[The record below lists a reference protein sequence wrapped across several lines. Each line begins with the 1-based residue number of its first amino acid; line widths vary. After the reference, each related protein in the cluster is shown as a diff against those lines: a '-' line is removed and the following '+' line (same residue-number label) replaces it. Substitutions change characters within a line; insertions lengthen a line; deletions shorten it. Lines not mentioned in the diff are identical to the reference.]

1 MFIIRTAFWLSLV
14 ILCLPV
20 GSGDDS
26 PSASVA
32 GAAEAMSVARSAVG
46 DLSKFC
52 ERNPGT
58 CDTGNMVVSSFGQ
71 KARYGAQIVYQYLD
85 TKFGSEKPQA
95 SRKSVAMDN
104 KTNDENS

>member
-20 GSGDDS
+20 GSGDNG
-26 PSASVA
+26 PSASAA

-46 DLSKFC
+46 DFSKFC

-85 TKFGSEKPQA
+85 NKFGSVDDSDQ
-95 SRKSVAMDN
+95 RTSVAIEN

>member
-20 GSGDDS
+20 GSDENG
-26 PSASVA
+26 PSASTA
-32 GAAEAMSVARSAVG
+32 GAVEAMSVARSAVG
-46 DLSKFC
+46 DFSKFC

-85 TKFGSEKPQA
+85 DKFGSQDNLVP
-95 SRKSVAMDN
+95 RTNVAMDN
-104 KTNDENS
+104 ITTDENS

>member
-1 MFIIRTAFWLSLV
+1 MFLIRTAFWLSLV

-20 GSGDDS
+20 GSDDNN

-58 CDTGNMVVSSFGQ
+58 CDTGNLVVSSFGQ

-85 TKFGSEKPQA
+85 TKFGSEENSTP
-95 SRKSVAMDN
+95 RKSVAMDN
-104 KTNDENS
+104 KIDGENS

>member
-1 MFIIRTAFWLSLV
+1 MFIVRTAFWLSLV

-20 GSGDDS
+20 GPDDKN
-26 PSASVA
+26 PSASIA

-46 DLSKFC
+46 DMSKFC

-85 TKFGSEKPQA
+85 NKFGSEKNQSPQ
-95 SRKSVAMDN
+95 KSVAMDN
-104 KTNDENS
+104 NLDGENS

>member
-20 GSGDDS
+20 GSDENKS
-26 PSASVA
+26 SASAV
-32 GAAEAMSVARSAVG
+32 GAVEAMSVARSAVG

-71 KARYGAQIVYQYLD
+71 KARYGAQIVYHYLD
-85 TKFGSEKPQA
+85 DKFGSEKNPGA
-95 SRKSVAMDN
+95 DANDSES
-104 KTNDENS
+104 KTTSG

>member
-20 GSGDDS
+20 GSNDNN
-26 PSASVA
+26 PSESVA

-46 DLSKFC
+46 DFSKFC
-52 ERNPGT
+52 ERNPGA
-58 CDTGNMVVSSFGQ
+58 CDTGNLVVSSFGQ

-85 TKFGSEKPQA
+85 NKFGSEENSDP
-95 SRKSVAMDN
+95 RKSAVET
-104 KTNDENS
+104 KTASGANS

>member
-20 GSGDDS
+20 SSGDNS
-26 PSASVA
+26 PSADVA
-32 GAAEAMSVARSAVG
+32 GATEAMSVARSAVG

-58 CDTGNMVVSSFGQ
+58 CDTGNLVVSSFGQ

-85 TKFGSEKPQA
+85 NKFGSEENSDP
-95 SRKSVAMDN
+95 RKSIIE
-104 KTNDENS
+104 TNTAAGANS